1 MIPSLISLSHHF
13 EIKIYLLFLL
23 SAKIKHYNLRFYVI
37 SHSSDSF
44 AIQRIKPESIL
55 DSRI

>member
-1 MIPSLISLSHHF
+1 M
-13 EIKIYLLFLL
+13 